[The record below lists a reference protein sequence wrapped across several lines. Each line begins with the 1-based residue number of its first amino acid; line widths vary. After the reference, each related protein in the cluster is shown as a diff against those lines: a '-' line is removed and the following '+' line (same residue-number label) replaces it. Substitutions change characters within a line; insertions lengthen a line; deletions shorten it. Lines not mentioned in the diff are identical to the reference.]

1 MDLVH
6 RRRSTDSCTHVERSA
21 RRRDNGGA
29 VFVSGTRTNR
39 FYNYFAS
46 LTALLLAVALAGCAP
61 ATSDVATG
69 TTRSTRPATQR
80 DATQPA
86 SVEAVFDPA
95 QHRVDDVRTEAEQI
109 IRQIAPPRVESVD
122 TRGDTVGMAF
132 DTTWVMEEGY
142 RIQISASPTREDAEN
157 VAMRARERFPYDS
170 VYVYFQAPWY
180 KVRVG
185 DFETREDAET
195 KLREA
200 RQKGYREAFWV
211 PTAVRVPRIS
221 QENASKPRSRE

>member
-1 MDLVH
+1 MGRH
-6 RRRSTDSCTHVERSA
+6 H
-21 RRRDNGGA
+21 G
-29 VFVSGTRTNR
+29 FV
-39 FYNYFAS
+39 AP
-46 LTALLLAVALAGCAP
+46 LTALLTAIALVGCAP

-69 TTRSTRPATQR
+69 ATRSTRPTSQR

-86 SVEAVFDPA
+86 SVEAVFDPT
-95 QHRVDDVRTEAEQI
+95 QHRVDDVRAEAEQI
-109 IRQIAPPRVESVD
+109 IRQIAPPRVESIDSRV
-122 TRGDTVGMAF
+122 DTVGVAL

-142 RIQISASPTREDAEN
+142 RIQISASPTREDAES

-185 DFETREDAET
+185 DFETREDAES

-211 PTAVRVPRIS
+211 PSEVRVPRIS
-221 QENASKPRSRE
+221 QETTSRPRSRE